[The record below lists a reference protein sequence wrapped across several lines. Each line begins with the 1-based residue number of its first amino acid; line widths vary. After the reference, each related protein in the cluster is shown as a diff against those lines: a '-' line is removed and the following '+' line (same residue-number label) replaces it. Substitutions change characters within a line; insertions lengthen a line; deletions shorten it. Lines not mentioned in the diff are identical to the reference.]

1 MNEFI
6 PDVLD
11 VLTESGWINLSHYN
25 PKAGI
30 LVMTPDF
37 KMGYLKPKVYS
48 DYNYSGPLVE
58 IITDSCI
65 LYCKPSVSLLTNNI
79 PCKAKDLRKG
89 NLLNRF
95 NMWTRIEKVSTGE
108 WEGKM
113 TSLFF
118 GETVYI
124 PVRYDSDY
132 CLLIS

>member
-6 PDVLD
+6 PEVLD

-48 DYNYSGPLVE
+48 DYTYSGPLVE

-65 LYCKPSVSLLTNNI
+65 LYCKPSVSLLTNDI

-95 NMWTRIEKVSTGE
+95 NMWTRIESVSTGE
-108 WEGKM
+108 WRGKM

-124 PVRYDSDY
+124 PVKYDTDY
-132 CLLIS
+132 CLLVS